1 MRDKN
6 KGFQRMYYVCNYF
19 VCTNVTIST
28 SYLLSKIQLL
38 SRTCFKIGAQPI
50 EKAVYKYKRKSDLAY

>member
-1 MRDKN
+1 
-6 KGFQRMYYVCNYF
+6 MYYVCNYF